1 MLSLLQKKHWKLSAS
16 SAFCL
21 VFLSSGLLLL
31 LIHAALGQ
39 QPQMPVKLQPNISN
53 PQSTWEPIK
62 HDN

>member
-1 MLSLLQKKHWKLSAS
+1 MLSLLQKKHWKISAS

-39 QPQMPVKLQPNISN
+39 QPQMPGKLQDNIST
-53 PQSTWEPIK
+53 QSTWTPLK